1 MEVNLN
7 DFSIINRNNIWE
19 LIKDII
25 NEIIKNIL
33 FFISEL
39 LIDQKEF
46 D

>member
-7 DFSIINRNNIWE
+7 DFSIIIRNNIWE

-25 NEIIKNIL
+25 NEIIENIL